1 MLPTRMTYCDARVD
15 SPKLST
21 LQMADDSEDGP
32 PVALSFAAGK
42 ELTIELSQK
51 QSKEIQRYRFVYSIQ

>member
-1 MLPTRMTYCDARVD
+1 
-15 SPKLST
+15 
-21 LQMADDSEDGP
+21 MADDTEDGP

-51 QSKEIQRYRFVYSIQ
+51 QSKEIQRYRFVYLIQ

>member
-1 MLPTRMTYCDARVD
+1 
-15 SPKLST
+15 
-21 LQMADDSEDGP
+21 MADDSEDGP

-51 QSKEIQRYRFVYSIQ
+51 QSKEIQRYCFVYFIQWINWVKLYVVLAV